1 MTLAVIFGLSGA
13 HVIPDEQSFF
23 KDANPAGYVLFARNI
38 ENPQQL
44 RALTD
49 SLRDLAGRN
58 NLPILID
65 QEGGRIARLGP
76 PQWRAWPAAAALVG
90 VSDSPVSSDLDR
102 AIARVQCNYEALG
115 LELAAMGINVT
126 CAPVLD
132 VPQPDAH
139 DIIGDRAFASAPEI
153 VGKLGRACLAGLQL
167 AGVAGVIKH
176 MPGHGRALSDS
187 HESLPRVA
195 ASERE
200 LAADLAPFTALA
212 DASMAMTAHVIY
224 EAWDPEHCASVS
236 TRVITEQ
243 IRECIGFDGLL
254 ISDDLNMKALSG
266 DLPTRAAAVLAAGCD
281 IALNCWGR
289 LDDMKGIAEQVP
301 AMTAE
306 ATGRLA
312 RACAP
317 LRVAQ
322 ASSALNARIDELV
335 AQRESL
341 V

>member
-1 MTLAVIFGLSGA
+1 MLPVIFGLSGA
-13 HVIPDEQSFF
+13 HVTADEQSFF
-23 KDANPAGYVLFARNI
+23 KDANPAGYILFARNI

-44 RALTD
+44 RALTN
-49 SLRDLAGRN
+49 SLRDLAGRDD
-58 NLPILID
+58 LPILID

-76 PQWRAWPAAAALVG
+76 PHWRVWPAAAALVG

-139 DIIGDRAFASAPEI
+139 DIIGDRAFSQTPEI
-153 VGKLGRACLAGLQL
+153 VAKMGRACLAGLQL

-176 MPGHGRALSDS
+176 IPGHGRALNDS
-187 HESLPRVA
+187 HESRTRVA
-195 ASERE
+195 VSERE
-200 LAADLAPFTALA
+200 LAADCAPFIALA

-224 EAWDPEHCASVS
+224 EAWDAEHCASLS
-236 TRVITEQ
+236 ATVIQEQ
-243 IRECIGFDGLL
+243 IRQHVGFDGLL
-254 ISDDLNMKALSG
+254 ISDDLDMKALSG
-266 DLPTRAAAVLAAGCD
+266 DIPTRAAAVLAAGCD

-289 LDDMKGIAEQVP
+289 LDDMTGIAEQVP

-306 ATGRLA
+306 ATERLA

-322 ASSALNARIDELV
+322 ASSALNARIDELLLRR
-335 AQRESL
+335 ASL
-341 V
+341 A

>member
-1 MTLAVIFGLSGA
+1 MLPVIFGLCGPRLTA
-13 HVIPDEQSFF
+13 DEQAFF
-23 KDANPAGYVLFARNI
+23 KDANPAGYILFARNI
-38 ENPQQL
+38 ESPEQL

-49 SLRDLAGRN
+49 SLRDLAGRDD
-58 NLPILID
+58 LPILID

-76 PQWRAWPAAAALVG
+76 PHWRAWPAAAALAG
-90 VSDSPVSSDLDR
+90 LSASPADLDR
-102 AIARVQCNYEALG
+102 AIERVQCNYEALG

-139 DIIGDRAFASAPEI
+139 DIIGDRAFAQTPEM
-153 VGKLGRACLAGLQL
+153 VAQLGRACLAGLQL

-176 MPGHGRALSDS
+176 IPGHGRALSDS

-195 ASERE
+195 ASEPE
-200 LAADLAPFTALA
+200 LAVDCAPFTELA

-224 EAWDPEHCASVS
+224 EAWDAEHCASVS
-236 TRVITEQ
+236 ATVIQEQ
-243 IRECIGFDGLL
+243 IRQHIGFEGLL
-254 ISDDLNMKALSG
+254 ISDDLDMKALSG
-266 DLPTRAAAVLAAGCD
+266 DIPARASAVLTAGCD

-289 LDDMKGIAEQVP
+289 LDDMKGIAGQVP

-306 ATGRLA
+306 ATERLA
-312 RACAP
+312 RACGP

-322 ASSALNARIDELV
+322 PSAALNARIDELL
-335 AQRESL
+335 ARRESL
-341 V
+341 A

>member
-1 MTLAVIFGLSGA
+1 MLPVIFGLSGPRLTA
-13 HVIPDEQSFF
+13 DEQAFF
-23 KDANPAGYVLFARNI
+23 KEANPAGYILFARNI
-38 ENPQQL
+38 DNPQQL

-49 SLRDLAGRN
+49 SLRGLAGRD

-65 QEGGRIARLGP
+65 QEGGRIARLRP
-76 PQWRAWPAAAALVG
+76 PHWRKWPAATTLAGLSELPALA
-90 VSDSPVSSDLDR
+90 DLDR

-132 VPQPDAH
+132 VPHPDAH
-139 DIIGDRAFASAPEI
+139 DIIGDRAFARAPEI
-153 VGKLGRACLAGLQL
+153 VAQLGRACLTGLQL

-176 MPGHGRALSDS
+176 IPGHGRALSDS

-195 ASERE
+195 ASERD
-200 LAADLAPFTALA
+200 LAADCLPFAELA

-224 EAWDPEHCASVS
+224 EAWDAEHCASVS
-236 TRVITEQ
+236 ATVIQEQ
-243 IRECIGFDGLL
+243 IRQRIGFDGLL
-254 ISDDLNMKALSG
+254 ISDDLDMKALSG
-266 DLPTRAAAVLAAGCD
+266 DIPARAAAVLTAGCD

-289 LDDMKGIAEQVP
+289 LDDMMGIAEQVP
-301 AMTAE
+301 EMTAV
-306 ATGRLA
+306 ATERLA

-322 ASSALNARIDELV
+322 ESPALNARIDELL
-335 AQRESL
+335 ARRDSL
-341 V
+341 A

>member
-1 MTLAVIFGLSGA
+1 MLPVIFGLSGA
-13 HVIPDEQSFF
+13 HVTADEQSFF
-23 KDANPAGYVLFARNI
+23 KDANPAGYILFARNI
-38 ENPQQL
+38 ENPEQL

-49 SLRDLAGRN
+49 SLRDLAGRDD
-58 NLPILID
+58 LPILID

-76 PQWRAWPAAAALVG
+76 PHGRAWPAAAALVG
-90 VSDSPVSSDLDR
+90 VSDSPASSDLDR

-115 LELAAMGINVT
+115 LELAAMGINIT

-139 DIIGDRAFASAPEI
+139 DIIGDRAFAQTPES
-153 VGKLGRACLAGLQL
+153 VAKLGRACLAGLQL

-176 MPGHGRALSDS
+176 IPGHGRALSDS

-200 LAADLAPFTALA
+200 LAADCAPFIALA

-224 EAWDPEHCASVS
+224 EAWDAEHCASVS
-236 TRVITEQ
+236 TTVIHEQ
-243 IRECIGFDGLL
+243 IRRHIGFDGLL
-254 ISDDLNMKALSG
+254 ISDDLDMKALSG
-266 DLPTRAAAVLAAGCD
+266 DIPTRATAVLAAGCD

-289 LDDMKGIAEQVP
+289 LEDMKGIAEQVP

-306 ATGRLA
+306 ATGRLV
-312 RACAP
+312 RACAS
-317 LRVAQ
+317 LRLAH
-322 ASSALNARIDELV
+322 ASPALNARIDELV
-335 AQRESL
+335 ARRE
-341 V
+341 

>member
-1 MTLAVIFGLSGA
+1 MLPVIFGLCGPRLTA
-13 HVIPDEQSFF
+13 DEQAFF
-23 KDANPAGYVLFARNI
+23 KDANPAGYILFTRNV
-38 ENPQQL
+38 ENPEQL

-49 SLRDLAGRN
+49 SLRDLARRDD
-58 NLPILID
+58 LPILID

-76 PQWRAWPAAAALVG
+76 PHWRAWPAAATLAGL
-90 VSDSPVSSDLDR
+90 SEPPASTDLDR

-139 DIIGDRAFASAPEI
+139 DIIGDRAFARAPQF
-153 VGKLGRACLAGLQL
+153 VAQLGRACLAGLQL

-176 MPGHGRALSDS
+176 IPGHGRALSDS

-195 ASERE
+195 VSERE
-200 LAADLAPFTALA
+200 LAADCAPFIALA

-224 EAWDPEHCASVS
+224 EAWDAERCASVS
-236 TRVITEQ
+236 ATVIQEQ
-243 IRECIGFDGLL
+243 IRQHIGFEGLL
-254 ISDDLNMKALSG
+254 ISDDLDMKALSG
-266 DLPTRAAAVLAAGCD
+266 DIPARAAAVLAAGCD

-289 LDDMKGIAEQVP
+289 LDDMTGIAEQVP

-306 ATGRLA
+306 ATERLV

-322 ASSALNARIDELV
+322 ASSALNARIDELL
-335 AQRESL
+335 ARRESL
-341 V
+341 A

>member
-1 MTLAVIFGLSGA
+1 MLPVIFGLSGLCLTA
-13 HVIPDEQSFF
+13 DEQAFF
-23 KDANPAGYVLFARNI
+23 KDANPAGYILFARNI
-38 ENPQQL
+38 DNPQQL

-49 SLRDLAGRN
+49 SLRGLAGRD

-76 PQWRAWPAAAALVG
+76 PHWRKWPAATTLAGLSELPALA
-90 VSDSPVSSDLDR
+90 DLDR

-139 DIIGDRAFASAPEI
+139 DIIGDRAFARAPEI
-153 VGKLGRACLAGLQL
+153 VAKLGRACLAGLQL
-167 AGVAGVIKH
+167 AGVAGVVKH
-176 MPGHGRALSDS
+176 IPGHGRALSDS
-187 HESLPRVA
+187 HESLPRVT
-195 ASERE
+195 ASDSE
-200 LAADLAPFTALA
+200 LATDLAPFTALN
-212 DASMAMTAHVIY
+212 DATMAMTAHVIY
-224 EAWDPEHCASVS
+224 EAWDAEHCASVS
-236 TRVITEQ
+236 ATVIQEH
-243 IRECIGFDGLL
+243 IRQHIGFDGLL
-254 ISDDLNMKALSG
+254 ISDDLDMKALSG
-266 DLPTRAAAVLAAGCD
+266 DIPARAAAVLTAGCD

-301 AMTAE
+301 TMTAE
-306 ATGRLA
+306 ATERLA

-322 ASSALNARIDELV
+322 PSSALNARIEELI
-335 AQRESL
+335 ARRDSL
-341 V
+341 A